1 MAETKLRTGPHFA
14 SSLSI
19 ARRPVLLSIVIPVH
33 NRLDLTQIC
42 LRTIEATIGQRDDFE
57 VIIVD
62 DGSKDGT
69 AEWTAQ
75 LPQPRYRT
83 LRQNP
88 NRGYARANNAAAE
101 IARGRLLL
109 LLNNDTE
116 LRPGWLEPM
125 LEVHAKAP
133 EVGIVG
139 NIQVKHRTRTIDHA
153 GVCFLVDGRP
163 LHVAQGLTR
172 LPPGE
177 FRRWPAVTA
186 ACCLLE
192 RSLFLELG
200 GFATD
205 FRNGYEDVDLCLRAW
220 QAGYRHYVAHRSVIE
235 HHVSASPGRM
245 AAEEEN
251 RAFFLTRW
259 AGFLREWAERTA
271 PPPSEA
277 HPEHRRA
284 EAWRYLRKHAYRPW
298 RYNGPRLA
306 RSLRTVLTREQP
318 PQPRALDDERAFF
331 VRLDAPP
338 AEAPMLYIVA
348 TDTARNPVR
357 SGIQTLV
364 RSLLNA
370 TSQLRP
376 TTSRA
381 VRWDRRRGRL
391 TLLPANHAS
400 QLGAPALNDPRPLN
414 LAERLQR
421 PSTLVRTDG
430 RHLPLHRHPHHERRL
445 IEGWLLIPELIYGEG
460 RAAEVLG
467 YARRHGLR
475 VAVIIHDVIPIDHP
489 ECSPEGVPALH
500 RDFLLGVA
508 GADLLLA
515 TSETVR
521 AAVSAFFEREQVPPP
536 NVTTVRLPAEFLG
549 VPRELALAP
558 RRTPCRALCVS
569 TLEARKNHAGLIE
582 SLALLADAEGRLPCE
597 IDLVGAAHDHAP
609 DVRAAVE
616 EAVARYPGQVRWRGQ
631 VSDDALAELYR
642 NADFT
647 VYPSVVEG
655 FGMPVMESIWFARP
669 CVCADFSVMAENAA
683 EGGCLTVDVRQPAEL
698 AAAIRRMS
706 EDPALRERLGR
717 EATERRLMN
726 WLDYAYAVVRAMEDR
741 RS

>member
-1 MAETKLRTGPHFA
+1 M
-14 SSLSI
+14 
-19 ARRPVLLSIVIPVH
+19 LLSIIIPVH

-42 LRTIEATIGQRDDFE
+42 LRTIEETIGRRDDFE

-69 AEWTAQ
+69 PQWTAQ
-75 LPQPRYRT
+75 LPKPRYRT
-83 LRQNP
+83 LRQDP

-101 IARGRLLL
+101 IAHGRLLL

-125 LEVHAKAP
+125 LQVHAMAP
-133 EVGIVG
+133 NVGIVG
-139 NIQVKHRTRTIDHA
+139 NIQIKHRTRTIDHA

-172 LPPGE
+172 IPPGE

-220 QAGYRHYVAHRSVIE
+220 QKGYRHYVAHGSVIE

-245 AAEEEN
+245 AAEEAN
-251 RAFFLTRW
+251 RAFFLQRW
-259 AGFLREWAERTA
+259 AEFLGDWARRTA
-271 PPPSEA
+271 PPPAEA

-306 RSLRTVLTREQP
+306 RSLRTVLTEEEPVR
-318 PQPRALDDERAFF
+318 PRPIDDEQAFF
-331 VRLDAPP
+331 VRLDAPA
-338 AEAPMLYIVA
+338 AESPMLYIVA

-370 TSQLRP
+370 TAHLRP

-381 VRWDRRRGRL
+381 VRWDRKRHRL
-391 TLLPANHAS
+391 TLLPADHAVE
-400 QLGAPALNDPRPLN
+400 LGAPALNDPRPLN
-414 LAERLQR
+414 FVQRLQR
-421 PSTLVRTDG
+421 PTTLVRADG

-445 IEGWLLIPELIYGEG
+445 AEGWLLIPELIYGEG
-460 RAAEVLG
+460 RAAEVLS
-467 YARRHGLR
+467 YARAHGLR
-475 VAVIIHDVIPIDHP
+475 IAVIIHDVIPIDHP
-489 ECSPEGVPALH
+489 EASPPGVPALH

-515 TSETVR
+515 TSDTVR
-521 AAVSAFFEREQVPPP
+521 AAVNAFFERERVPPP

-549 VPRELALAP
+549 SPRHLQAP
-558 RRTPCRALCVS
+558 PERAMRRALCVS
-569 TLEARKNHAGLIE
+569 TLEARKNHAGLLE
-582 SLALLADAEGRLPCE
+582 ALAVLSDGRGGLPLE

-609 DVRAAVE
+609 EVRALVEAAVLRH
-616 EAVARYPGQVRWRGQ
+616 AGRLRWHGQ
-631 VSDDALAELYR
+631 VSDEALAELYR
-642 NADFT
+642 GADFT

-655 FGMPVMESIWFARP
+655 FGMPVMESLWFARP
-669 CVCADFSVMAENAA
+669 CICADFSVMAENAA
-683 EGGCLTVDVRQPAEL
+683 GGGCLTVDVREPAAL
-698 AAAIRRMS
+698 AGAIRRLT
-706 EDPALRERLGR
+706 EDSDLRARLGQ
-717 EATERRLMN
+717 EAVERRLTN

-741 RS
+741 R